1 VISDGAWAFLA
12 QHLPDRS
19 PRRGGRWR
27 DHREVL
33 EAIVWRYRNGAPWR
47 ELPERFGPWQTVYD
61 RHVRWSR
68 DGTYDRLLA
77 AAHTAADAAGEL
89 DWLVAAD
96 SSVMRVHQHG
106 ATARRTTGN
115 AATAPALEPAPA
127 PVEEPTDTPAG
138 PGGDSAGT
146 AAAGA
151 ERDGDRP
158 RVHTGGEPGI
168 LR

>member
-1 VISDGAWAFLA
+1 MVWARIWVVAERLVISDAAWAWLEPV
-12 QHLPDRS
+12 LPDRT

-33 EAIVWRYRNGAPWR
+33 EAIAWKYRCGAPWR
-47 ELPERFGPWQTVYD
+47 ALPERFGPWQSVYD

-77 AAHTAADAAGEL
+77 AAHTATDAAGEL

-106 ATARRTTGN
+106 ATARRTSGN
-115 AATAPALEPAPA
+115 AATVEVSVGLE
-127 PVEEPTDTPAG
+127 G
-138 PGGDSAGT
+138 
-146 AAAGA
+146 
-151 ERDGDRP
+151 
-158 RVHTGGEPGI
+158 TGGSAAPITGGRSGI
-168 LR
+168 LG

>member
-1 VISDGAWAFLA
+1 MRDVTDRSVISDEAWSWLEPL
-12 QHLPDRS
+12 LPDRT

-33 EAIVWRYRNGAPWR
+33 EAVAWKYRTGAPWR
-47 ELPERFGPWQTVYD
+47 ALPERFGPWQSVYD

-96 SSVMRVHQHG
+96 SSLMRVHQHG
-106 ATARRTTGN
+106 ATARRTSGN
-115 AATAPALEPAPA
+115 AATT
-127 PVEEPTDTPAG
+127 V
-138 PGGDSAGT
+138 
-146 AAAGA
+146 AAAATVEHARGGS
-151 ERDGDRP
+151 RLD
-158 RVHTGGEPGI
+158 TGGRP
-168 LR
+168 